1 MKFAFYIAQVGKKK
15 VEKSTISGSSFAVKY
30 LNDDEH
36 ERTAQDPPNAN
47 ERQNRF
53 KRTDTR
59 RR

>member
-1 MKFAFYIAQVGKKK
+1 MKFTFYITQVGKKK

-36 ERTAQDPPNAN
+36 ERTGEDPPNAN